1 MYSYD
6 ATVPLAQVERHMR
19 ELVQLHPGQAA
30 DAVLGH
36 LEAGGFRMRARLALH
51 ACCALAVPSDAAT
64 AIAAACELLHNA
76 SLVHDDLQDRDAER
90 RGRQAVWRS
99 YGDEIAI
106 CAGDLLL
113 SAAYASLVGAGQASA
128 ALTMAMHARI
138 SAVIHGQVADLA
150 LQGGDLAC
158 IETYRKVAA
167 AKSGPLLILPL
178 DLALRVS
185 GRVDA
190 IDLAESAGTLFAIGY
205 QMADDLDDVEKDA
218 ISMGLNIVAVLTA
231 QGNPQP
237 SAVARGMAIDSYRR
251 CAAVAAHLPLDSGA
265 LLAMQAEQRADVLAG
280 ALTPA

>member
-1 MYSYD
+1 MHSYD
-6 ATVPLAQVERHMR
+6 ATGPLAQVEQHMR

-36 LEAGGFRMRARLALH
+36 LDAGGSRMRARLALH
-51 ACCALAVPSDAAT
+51 ACRALAVPSDAAT

-90 RGRQAVWRS
+90 RGRPAVWRV
-99 YGDEIAI
+99 YGDETAI

-113 SAAYASLVGAGQASA
+113 SAAYASLVGAGPASVV
-128 ALTMAMHARI
+128 LTMAMHARI

-150 LQGGDLAC
+150 LKGGGLAC
-158 IETYRKVAA
+158 IETYWKVAA

-178 DLALRVS
+178 DLALRMS

-190 IDLAESAGTLFAIGY
+190 IEMAEDAGTLFAMGY
-205 QMADDLDDVEKDA
+205 QMADDLNDVEKDA
-218 ISMGLNIVAVLTA
+218 IGRGLNIVAVLTA

-237 SAVARGMAIDSYRR
+237 SAVAQGMAIDSYRR
-251 CAAVAAHLPLDSGA
+251 CAAVAANLPLDSGA
-265 LLAMQAEQRADVLAG
+265 LLALQAEQRAAVLAG
-280 ALTPA
+280 ALAPA

>member
-1 MYSYD
+1 MHSHD
-6 ATVPLAQVERHMR
+6 ATVPLAQVEQRMR
-19 ELVQLHPGQAA
+19 ELVQLHPGPAA
-30 DAVLGH
+30 EAVLGH
-36 LEAGGFRMRARLALH
+36 LEAGGFRVRARLALH
-51 ACCALAVPSDAAT
+51 ACRALAVPSDAAT

-90 RGRQAVWRS
+90 RGRQAVWRV

-113 SAAYASLVGAGQASA
+113 SAAYASLVGAGQASV

-138 SAVIHGQVADLA
+138 SSVIHGQVADIA
-150 LQGGDLAC
+150 LQGGGLAC

-190 IDLAESAGTLFAIGY
+190 MDLAEGAGTLFATGY

-218 ISMGLNIVAVLTA
+218 IGRGLNVVAVLAA

-237 SAVARGMAIDSYRR
+237 RAAARSLAIDSYRR
-251 CAAVAAHLPLDSGA
+251 CAAVAAHLPLHSGA
-265 LLAMQAEQRADVLAG
+265 LLVMQAEQRASVLAG
-280 ALTPA
+280 ALTAA

>member
-1 MYSYD
+1 MHSCD
-6 ATVPLAQVERHMR
+6 AKVPLTQVEQRMR
-19 ELVQLHPGQAA
+19 ELVQLHSGPAA
-30 DAVLGH
+30 EAVLGH
-36 LEAGGFRMRARLALH
+36 LQAGGLRVRARLALH
-51 ACCALAVPSDAAT
+51 ACYALAVPSDAAT

-90 RGRQAVWRS
+90 RGRQAVWRI

-113 SAAYASLVGAGQASA
+113 SAAYAALAGAGEASV

-150 LQGGDLAC
+150 LQGGGLAC

-185 GRVDA
+185 GRVGDVG
-190 IDLAESAGTLFAIGY
+190 LAEGAGTLFAIGY

-218 ISMGLNIVAVLTA
+218 IGRGLNIVAVLSA

-237 SAVARGMAIDSYRR
+237 SAAARGMAIDSYKR
-251 CAAVAAHLPLDSGA
+251 CAAVAVRLPLDSGA
-265 LLAMQAEQRADVLAG
+265 LLAMHAERRAAELAG
-280 ALTPA
+280 ALTAA